1 MLASVL
7 IKPKLVTKTR
17 KVPDKMDEHQQG
29 KGTESEKRFWK
40 SYFLRTFS
48 PF

>member
-7 IKPKLVTKTR
+7 IKPKLETKTR
-17 KVPDKMDEHQQG
+17 KVPDKMYEHQHG
-29 KGTESEKRFWK
+29 KGSESEKRSWK